1 MQATETTVVSV
12 PNAPWRAAL
21 SWSPLLLCVAWLI
34 YVSYGALAPVASG
47 VIRWASARI
56 IPVLTSAAVTY
67 LAWAGRGQAQRLWVA
82 ALASIR
88 RHAPRKRPATYGD
101 LGRDRGAPVATRGLP

>member
-1 MQATETTVVSV
+1 MVVSA

-21 SWSPLLLCVAWLI
+21 GWSPLFLCVAWLV
-34 YVSYGALAPVASG
+34 YVSYGVLAPVASG